1 MAVDFYDGSILYDFT
16 NHETRICDID
26 YYQKKPFRN
35 NMGRLWGS
43 SRFISPEEFK
53 LGADIDSRTN
63 VYNMGAIIFGLLGG
77 ELDRSFEKWEAG
89 EKLYKVACKAINEN
103 KQERYQSV
111 SDFYIAWSMA
121 ATLKQTI

>member
-1 MAVDFYDGSILYDFT
+1 MAVDFYDESILYDFT

-43 SRFISPEEFK
+43 SRFMSPEEFK

-63 VYNMGAIIFGLLGG
+63 VYNMGAIIYG
-77 ELDRSFEKWEAG
+77 
-89 EKLYKVACKAINEN
+89 CH
-103 KQERYQSV
+103 
-111 SDFYIAWSMA
+111 YIWIIRWRA
-121 ATLKQTI
+121 